1 MGAAATAGIAS
12 LPLPRLHPPSPSRGF
27 HPVDPIPPVTTTTS
41 SPDGPPAPQERTPE
55 PDERPEGLP
64 LEEEAP
70 SGFLAITL
78 AELGKVVWPSRQ
90 QLFSESVA
98 VILMVSLSAAAIAA
112 IDRFYHWGSA
122 QIFR

>member
-1 MGAAATAGIAS
+1 MSAGVSAAIGIHA
-12 LPLPRLHPPSPSRGF
+12 
-27 HPVDPIPPVTTTTS
+27 VEPIPPATTTTS
-41 SPDGPPAPQERTPE
+41 SPEGPLSQWNSLSAPEDGQEAPVS
-55 PDERPEGLP
+55 
-64 LEEEAP
+64 EEETP
-70 SGFLAITL
+70 TGFLAVTL
-78 AELGKVVWPSRQ
+78 AELRKVVWPSRQ

>member
-1 MGAAATAGIAS
+1 MSADRTAAIGIHA
-12 LPLPRLHPPSPSRGF
+12 
-27 HPVDPIPPVTTTTS
+27 VEPIPPATTTTS
-41 SPDGPPAPQERTPE
+41 SPDGPLAQGNGLSAPDDGQDG
-55 PDERPEGLP
+55 PDS
-64 LEEEAP
+64 EEETP
-70 SGFLAITL
+70 TGFLAVTV
-78 AELGKVVWPSRQ
+78 AELQKVVWPSRQ

>member
-1 MGAAATAGIAS
+1 ME
-12 LPLPRLHPPSPSRGF
+12 
-27 HPVDPIPPVTTTTS
+27 PIPPVTTTTS
-41 SPDGPPAPQERTPE
+41 SPDGPLAQRAGSLDSEE
-55 PDERPEGLP
+55 GPEGLFP
-64 LEEEAP
+64 EDEAP
-70 SGFLAITL
+70 TGFLAVTM
-78 AELGKVVWPSRQ
+78 AELRKVVWPSRQ

>member
-1 MGAAATAGIAS
+1 MALRNGLS
-12 LPLPRLHPPSPSRGF
+12 
-27 HPVDPIPPVTTTTS
+27 DPDEG
-41 SPDGPPAPQERTPE
+41 PDGASSDEETPT
-55 PDERPEGLP
+55 
-64 LEEEAP
+64 
-70 SGFLAITL
+70 GFLAVTL
-78 AELGKVVWPSRQ
+78 AELRKVVWPSRQ